1 MRRGRLRPG
10 DRLRSVE
17 EGRGIGQHGWGV
29 ACGIDEVAGGA
40 VVVVVVGLRGLG
52 GVGIAGRV
60 AARIGEVGEGLR
72 VRPGIMAV
80 RGEADADVGKEAE
93 HGQQDS
99 GPGEA
104 GRAGAGM

>member
-17 EGRGIGQHGWGV
+17 SRRGIGQRGGGV
-29 ACGIDEVAGGA
+29 ACGGDEVAGGA
-40 VVVVVVGLRGLG
+40 VAVVVVGLRGLG
-52 GVGIAGRV
+52 GVGVAGRI
-60 AARIGEVGEGLR
+60 AARIGGVGEGLG
-72 VRPGIMAV
+72 VRPGVMAV
-80 RGEADADVGKEAE
+80 RGEGDADVGKEAE
-93 HGQQDS
+93 HGQQDR